1 MDNNTMRIRL
11 YKSRILTSGFR
22 CGETEREYSVLWP
35 KWPQGVV
42 FSREWCYD
50 ARKAIQAENSRLF
63 DETGR
68 CSWSS
73 GDYVSMPSKYY
84 NNEDNK

>member
-1 MDNNTMRIRL
+1 MENNIMRIQI
-11 YKSRILTSGFR
+11 YKSRILDSGFR
-22 CGETEREYSVLWP
+22 CKDTEKEYSVLWP
-35 KWPQGVV
+35 KWPNGVV